1 MTAASLDTLPPDVL
15 LAIFLASSPASIR
28 ACRRV
33 CRSLRSFIST
43 NDYLQ
48 YLLALENCEYVKP
61 LCPRMD
67 LSYAQKKQMLDDHWD
82 RWYDHPWSS
91 YRVVTY
97 HELPMGKGRVEAS
110 ANGMTSNNRG
120 TGFNQWS
127 FRTEIQHEVSVAVDP
142 DQDLLAIL
150 DRHFTIHLLTAT
162 TKEHHPKSPTL
173 PIALKRFNEFM
184 IVTTWGDG
192 IELFGHLLI
201 GVFAVDRQAT
211 LSLLVI
217 WNWTTGQEVTR
228 LVVKTS
234 DHTRRYQTR
243 IFDFLSDDTLVI
255 CRRFDPTE
263 TLAQNLPEDTFGL
276 LDIYKLNPLATGSPI
291 IHVASLALP
300 AGTVKDEKVTGVHFS
315 SSLYT
320 PPSLRPQVWEI
331 SPKERLI
338 CVSTHGTYHGENVC
352 LHAQTL
358 LEYASSTN
366 NSIVRWDEWGLQ
378 AAWDKWD
385 GPVSRSSSI
394 IKTHGQR
401 LIAAKSLWMG
411 EKIEVSFIELE
422 RTQDDRIVPICR
434 RTLVLG
440 PDLSKQNGGEALS
453 TGPLTQIS
461 INNES
466 SALPRLALLDYFS
479 SYLML

>member
-1 MTAASLDTLPPDVL
+1 MAAASLDTLPPDVL
-15 LAIFLASSPASIR
+15 LAIFSASTPASIR
-28 ACRRV
+28 ACR
-33 CRSLRSFIST
+33 
-43 NDYLQ
+43 Q
-48 YLLALENCEYVKP
+48 YLIALENCDYVEP
-61 LCPRMD
+61 LCPRTD

-82 RWYDHPWSS
+82 RWYDHSS
-91 YRVVTY
+91 SPDREMTY
-97 HELPMGKGRVEAS
+97 YELPKGKGRVEAS
-110 ANGMTSNNRG
+110 ANGMTVWGPEGTTGYMFFQNKSNNRG
-120 TGFNQWS
+120 TGLNQWS
-127 FRTEIQHEVSVAVDP
+127 FRTEIQSEVSVAVDP

-162 TKEHHPKSPTL
+162 TREHHPKSPTL

-184 IVTTWGDG
+184 VVTTWGDG

-228 LVVKTS
+228 LIIKTS
-234 DHTRRYQTR
+234 DHLRRHQTR
-243 IFDFLSDDTLVI
+243 IFDFLSDDILVI

-263 TLAQNLPEDTFGL
+263 PLTQSLPADTFGL
-276 LDIYKLNPLATGSPI
+276 LDIYKLNPLATGSPT

-300 AGTVKDEKVTGVHFS
+300 AGAIRDEKVAGVHFS

-331 SPKERLI
+331 SPKDRLI
-338 CVSTHGTYHGENVC
+338 CVSTNGTYHGENVC
-352 LHAQTL
+352 LRAQTL

-366 NSIVRWDEWGLQ
+366 NSIVRWDEWSSQ

-385 GPVSRSSSI
+385 GPISQFSNI
-394 IKTHGQR
+394 IKTHGER
-401 LIAAKSLWMG
+401 LVAAKSLWMG
-411 EKIEVSFIELE
+411 EKIEVIFFELE
-422 RTQDDRIVPICR
+422 CTQDGRIVPVCR
-434 RTLVLG
+434 GMLVLG
-440 PDLSKQNGGEALS
+440 PDTSRQNGGEALS

-466 SALPRLALLDYFS
+466 SALPR
-479 SYLML
+479 